1 MQSFVTLVNENQ
13 LNKSEQKQVFDS
25 IQNDYQVLVQNFDQ
39 VKTSDSHSL
48 VQQQI
53 EMDV

>member
-13 LNKSEQKQVFDS
+13 LNKSEQRQVFDS
-25 IQNDYQVLVQNFDQ
+25 IQNDYQIIIQNFDLL
-39 VKTSDSHSL
+39 KTSNSESL
-48 VQQQI
+48 IQQQI

>member
-13 LNKSEQKQVFDS
+13 LNKSEQRQVFDS
-25 IQNDYQVLVQNFDQ
+25 IQSDYQIIIQNFDLL
-39 VKTSDSHSL
+39 KATNSDNL